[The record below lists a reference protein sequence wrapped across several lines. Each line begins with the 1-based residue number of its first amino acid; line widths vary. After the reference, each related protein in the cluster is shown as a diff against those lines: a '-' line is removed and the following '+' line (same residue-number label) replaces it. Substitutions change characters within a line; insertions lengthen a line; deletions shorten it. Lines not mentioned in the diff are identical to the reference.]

1 MGLPVAAPAAATAF
15 GAPAASAA
23 VYSSLAASAALP
35 TVASMTAG
43 PLASVGSSMF
53 MNQAFLSPAT
63 AARVVAGGGGGG
75 LLSNISLKTLQP
87 YLFAGS
93 TGLSMMQTL
102 KQAEYQK
109 AMYQVQD
116 LQLQANL
123 EMKKLNF
130 ELDSIDKLKRLKTI
144 NAANLAKAYG
154 GGVVGL
160 DGSTK
165 LFEEIS
171 GREYSKDYAIG
182 LLQFRN
188 DMVAGNVQSDIY
200 KTAQVEVMSGA
211 ALDSAAKLGNAAY
224 LYSLVGGPPPEN
236 IG

>member
-1 MGLPVAAPAAATAF
+1 MGLPAAVPAATTAF
-15 GAPAASAA
+15 GAPAATAA
-23 VYSSLAASAALP
+23 VYSSMALP
-35 TVASMTAG
+35 TVASMAAG
-43 PLASVGSSMF
+43 PLASAGSSMF

-93 TGLSMMQTL
+93 TALSMMQTL

-130 ELDSIDKLKRLKTI
+130 ELDSIDKLKKLKII

-165 LFEEIS
+165 LFEKIS
-171 GREYSKDYAIG
+171 GQEYSKDYAIG

-224 LYSLVGGPPPEN
+224 LYSLVGGPPPQA
-236 IG
+236 